1 MTTGLQLALLGGA
14 MVGLGLALVLW
25 RLAPSDP
32 DLTDALDRLS
42 PTYRRRST
50 TDGPG
55 HRGTNGDGEPEEP
68 DGRER
73 LGLWAM
79 KTLPPGVWG
88 AVPARELAILRIST
102 ARFYGEKVIF
112 AILGVLMPVLITGF
126 FALIGLSLPF
136 VIPTFGALALAAV
149 MWFLPNYN
157 AHDDAKK
164 ARGEFSRA
172 LGAYIEL
179 VALERKS
186 GSGSRKALEEAAK
199 VGDTWVFR
207 RLSEEF
213 NRSSWNGQP
222 PWDSLRQLADELG
235 VPEVDDLADIMRLSG
250 EEGAQVYSNLRA
262 RGAAMRS
269 AMLSAEVAKANAIA
283 ERMYIPGSLVG
294 VIFMALLVAPAL
306 LRVVAGT
313 T

>member
-14 MVGLGLALVLW
+14 LVGLGLAILLW

-42 PTYRRRST
+42 PSYGRRSAAT
-50 TDGPG
+50 EAGAQ
-55 HRGTNGDGEPEEP
+55 GT

-79 KTLPPGVWG
+79 RVLPAGIWG
-88 AVPARELAILRIST
+88 GTPTRELAILQISV

-112 AILGVLMPVLITGF
+112 AFLGLVGLVLITGF
-126 FALIGLSLPF
+126 FALIGLWLPF
-136 VIPTFGALALAAV
+136 VIPTFGSLALGGV

-157 AHDDAKK
+157 AHDDAKR
-164 ARGEFSRA
+164 ARVEFSRA
-172 LGAYIEL
+172 LVAYIEL

-186 GSGSRKALEEAAK
+186 GSAPRKALEEAAR
-199 VGDTWVFR
+199 VGNTWVFR
-207 RLSEEF
+207 RLSEEL
-213 NRSSWNGQP
+213 NRSSWNGQA
-222 PWDSLRQLADELG
+222 PWDSLRQLSEELG
-235 VPEVDDLADIMRLSG
+235 IPELEDLADIMRLSG
-250 EEGAQVYSNLRA
+250 EEGAQVYTNLRA

-269 AMLSAEVAKANAIA
+269 AMLSAEITKANAVA

-313 T
+313 E

>member
-1 MTTGLQLALLGGA
+1 MTTGLQFALLGGA
-14 MVGLGLALVLW
+14 MVGLGLALAVW

-32 DLTDALDRLS
+32 DLTNALDRLS
-42 PTYRRRST
+42 PDYGRPHATSE
-50 TDGPG
+50 GSSEGAPS
-55 HRGTNGDGEPEEP
+55 
-68 DGRER
+68 RER

-79 KTLPPGVWG
+79 KVLPASIWGVT
-88 AVPARELAILRIST
+88 PTRELAILQIST

-112 AILGVLMPVLITGF
+112 ALMGLLMPVLITGF
-126 FALIGLSLPF
+126 FGLIGLSLPF
-136 VIPTFGALALAAV
+136 VIPTFGSLALAAI
-149 MWFLPNYN
+149 MWFLPNLN

-164 ARGEFSRA
+164 ARVEFSRA

-186 GSGSRKALEEAAK
+186 GSASRKALEEAAR

-207 RLSEEF
+207 RLSEEL
-213 NRSSWNGQP
+213 NRSSWNGQA
-222 PWDSLRQLADELG
+222 PWDSLRQLAEELG
-235 VPEVDDLADIMRLSG
+235 VPELDDLADIMRLSG

-306 LRVVAGT
+306 LRVMGGT
-313 T
+313 G

>member
-14 MVGLGLALVLW
+14 MVGLGLALVVW

-32 DLTDALDRLS
+32 DLTDALNRLS
-42 PTYRRRST
+42 PTYGRRTSASGVA
-50 TDGPG
+50 DG
-55 HRGTNGDGEPEEP
+55 DP

-79 KTLPPGVWG
+79 KVLPAGLWG
-88 AVPARELAILRIST
+88 TIPARELAILQISV
-102 ARFYGEKVIF
+102 ARFYGEKVTF
-112 AILGVLMPVLITGF
+112 ALLGLLGPVLISGF
-126 FALIGLSLPF
+126 FTLIGLNLPF

-157 AHDDAKK
+157 VHDDAEK
-164 ARGEFSRA
+164 ARVEFSRV
-172 LGAYIEL
+172 LG
-179 VALERKS
+179 ALERKS
-186 GSGSRKALEEAAK
+186 GSGSRKALEEAAQP
-199 VGDTWVFR
+199 GETWVFR
-207 RLSEEF
+207 RLTEEF

-222 PWDSLRQLADELG
+222 PWDSLRQLSEELG
-235 VPEVDDLADIMRLSG
+235 IPELDDLADIMRLSG
-250 EEGAQVYSNLRA
+250 EEGAQVYTNLRA

-269 AMLSAEVAKANAIA
+269 AMLSAEVAKANAVA

-306 LRVVAGT
+306 LRVIGGT
-313 T
+313 G

>member
-14 MVGLGLALVLW
+14 MVGLGIALVLW

-42 PTYRRRST
+42 PGYARRRQTTST
-50 TDGPG
+50 QAAA
-55 HRGTNGDGEPEEP
+55 

-73 LGLWAM
+73 VGLWAM
-79 KTLPPGVWG
+79 RAFPAGIWG
-88 AVPARELAILRIST
+88 TTPTRELAILQISV

-112 AILGVLMPVLITGF
+112 AFLGLLMPVLITGF

-136 VIPTFGALALAAV
+136 VIPTFGSLALAVV
-149 MWFLPNYN
+149 MFFLPNYN

-164 ARGEFSRA
+164 ARVEFSRA

-186 GSGSRKALEEAAK
+186 GSGSRKALEEAAR

-207 RLSEEF
+207 RLSEEL
-213 NRSSWNGQP
+213 NRSSWNGQA
-222 PWDSLRQLADELG
+222 PWDSLRQLSDELG
-235 VPEVDDLADIMRLSG
+235 IPELDDLADIMRLSG
-250 EEGAQVYSNLRA
+250 EEGAQVYTNLRA

-269 AMLSAEVAKANAIA
+269 AMLSSEIAKANAIA

-294 VIFMALLVAPAL
+294 VIFMALLIAPSL
-306 LRVVAGT
+306 LRVIGST
-313 T
+313 

>member
-14 MVGLGLALVLW
+14 MVGLGLALVVW

-42 PTYRRRST
+42 PTYASR
-50 TDGPG
+50 
-55 HRGTNGDGEPEEP
+55 TNTSGAAAGDP
-68 DGRER
+68 DSRER

-79 KTLPPGVWG
+79 KVLPAGLWG
-88 AVPARELAILRIST
+88 TIPTRELAILQISV

-112 AILGVLMPVLITGF
+112 ALLGLLGPVLITGF
-126 FALIGLSLPF
+126 FALIGLNLPF

-164 ARGEFSRA
+164 ARMEFSRV
-172 LGAYIEL
+172 LGAYIGG

-186 GSGSRKALEEAAK
+186 GSGSRKALEEAAQP
-199 VGDTWVFR
+199 GETWVFR
-207 RLSEEF
+207 RLTEEF

-222 PWDSLRQLADELG
+222 PWDSLRQLSEELG
-235 VPEVDDLADIMRLSG
+235 IPELDDLADIMRLSG
-250 EEGAQVYSNLRA
+250 EEGAQVYTNLRA

-269 AMLSAEVAKANAIA
+269 AMLSAEVTKANAVA

-306 LRVVAGT
+306 LRVIAGT
-313 T
+313 E